1 MKKVLETIAKNIVDN
16 PKEVRVKEKED
27 GQAVILELSVAD
39 EDMGKVIGKRGRV
52 AKAIRTI
59 ITASAIKANKKVT
72 VEIVDWLL

>member
-72 VEIVDWLL
+72 VEIVD

>member
-16 PKEVRVKEKED
+16 PKEVRVKAKED

-72 VEIVDWLL
+72 VEIVD

>member
-1 MKKVLETIAKNIVDN
+1 MLPLKKVLETIAKNIVDN

-72 VEIVDWLL
+72 VEIVD